1 MGFFLFDAATF
12 IASYAFPILPY
23 ELFLIMPW
31 ALAYFAEGGRVQ
43 LFTLKI
49 ETLVVFMTYWGAIYG
64 GGVHTLALTAVVG
77 TGFKTENLGLDGSVP
92 AEGMCVTPTT
102 QTRSLLL
109 PVQTLPDPLHGSP
122 KRPSLCA
129 RSCSALPPPTPGPWC
144 VLLMAHV
151 FLMLPMGYF
160 FIYLA
165 LAEAK
170 KFGAFLTFSGDNP
183 RAAFYERAAFYFIV
197 GGISGNL
204 PYFGQIGIQGTD
216 VFAGPG
222 VYTDNGRLPSW
233 YNGRGFIEFGAYSSW
248 LIGGLYFLVKACIAT
263 KGKGKGS
270 SMV

>member
-1 MGFFLFDAATF
+1 
-12 IASYAFPILPY
+12 
-23 ELFLIMPW
+23 MPW

-92 AEGMCVTPTT
+92 AEGI
-102 QTRSLLL
+102 
-109 PVQTLPDPLHGSP
+109 
-122 KRPSLCA
+122 
-129 RSCSALPPPTPGPWC
+129 CSALPPPTPGPWC
-144 VLLMAHV
+144 VLLMGHV